1 MQIFK
6 EENDVAKD
14 EGVVALNEKAE
25 EEKREKMMEG
35 WSERDKDILEE
46 QKNAAREKLEAV
58 KKELNKNVLSVNE
71 QPTAVTGDV
80 LAMAVYDAGDVKS
93 RQNQIVRQI
102 EADKD
107 LTEAEKEI
115 MLRNHY
121 QNLNGIDEM
130 MEAERKKQD

>member
-1 MQIFK
+1 MI
-6 EENDVAKD
+6 
-14 EGVVALNEKAE
+14 
-25 EEKREKMMEG
+25 EG
-35 WSERDKDILEE
+35 WSDRDKGILEE
-46 QKNAAREKLEAV
+46 QRNAAREKLEAV
-58 KKELNKNVLSVNE
+58 KKELNKNVLNVNE
-71 QPTAVTGDV
+71 QPSAVTGDV
-80 LAMAVYDAGDVKS
+80 LAMAMYDAGDVKS

-107 LTEAEKEI
+107 LTEAEKEV